1 MADKPVSGLSE
12 NTSPND
18 NDFYYTSTPGTP
30 RGDKFIRWSTIKEL
44 LGTLNTHTILDEG
57 GDNEVSAE
65 EIRNAIDG
73 LHEQNTDLGTN
84 SPDFTIGFNDNGTVT
99 LFFREDG
106 AAIRLNS
113 EVSPEVLEWTNDGVT
128 WNEFGT
134 GSGEG
139 LWGTIL
145 GTLSDQTDLQAAL
158 NAKEPSFSKNTAF
171 NKDFGTGVTNIPAI
185 GTTLGNSKIVET
197 DSTGK
202 LITADKQTAYNLP
215 LDTDITSVSSSHDTI
230 PSAKAIKDYVDTNL
244 AVDNVAWKLYL
255 SSNFI

>member
-65 EIRNAIDG
+65 EIRNA
-73 LHEQNTDLGTN
+73 
-84 SPDFTIGFNDNGTVT
+84 IGFNDNGTVT